1 MILSLVHFP
10 EGAKPGEVPQGI
22 LNNLV
27 LTYVIVA
34 ALIHGAALLCLLGY
48 DISRKR
54 HEDNLAKLAGRE
66 A

>member
-1 MILSLVHFP
+1 
-10 EGAKPGEVPQGI
+10 VPQDI

-27 LTYVIVA
+27 LTYVGVA

-48 DISRKR
+48 GISRKS
-54 HEDNLAKLAGRE
+54 HEENLAKLAGRE